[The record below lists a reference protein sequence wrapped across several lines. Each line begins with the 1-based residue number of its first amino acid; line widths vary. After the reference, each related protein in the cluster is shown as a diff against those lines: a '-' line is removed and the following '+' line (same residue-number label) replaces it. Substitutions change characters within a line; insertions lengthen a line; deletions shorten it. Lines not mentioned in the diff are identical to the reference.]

1 MAEEKELISIIVPV
15 YNVKKYLKKCL
26 DSLLN
31 QTYKNLEIILVN
43 DGSTDGSDRICEEYA
58 EIDSRVVCISQQN
71 LGLSAARNAGMK
83 IAKGQYFAFVDS
95 DDYVHKDFILTL
107 YKCIKKNNASISLC
121 QRLEIDE
128 KQINYDDIA
137 DMSQSALSYGIN
149 DDEKKDENAI
159 NKKIDEYVIN
169 DDKNDYI
176 ISGKD
181 AFLELYRDDSVDF
194 IVAWNKLYHRKFLD
208 DLKFPQGKIHEDE
221 FAIPML
227 LYGADKIVYKKLPLY
242 FYIKR
247 QGSIMLDG
255 FSIRHLDLEEA
266 LQKRID
272 FYQKEKLNDCIGK
285 GLHHFI
291 GQSVYDIGRMGK
303 NFSKEK
309 RKLKFTILKYY
320 LKYNKKDP
328 KKKEDFFRIIKGLCL

>member
-31 QTYKNLEIILVN
+31 QTYKNLEVILVN
-43 DGSTDGSDRICEEYA
+43 DGSTDGSDKICDEYA
-58 EIDSRVVCISQQN
+58 EKDSRVVCISQQN

-107 YKCIKKNNASISLC
+107 YKCIKKNNASIALC
-121 QRLEIDE
+121 QRLEI
-128 KQINYDDIA
+128 
-137 DMSQSALSYGIN
+137 
-149 DDEKKDENAI
+149 DENAI
-159 NKKIDEYVIN
+159 NKKIDECVIN
-169 DDKNDYI
+169 DDKNEYI

-208 DLKFPQGKIHEDE
+208 DLNFPQGKIHEDE

-291 GQSVYDIGRMGK
+291 GQSLYDIGRMGK
-303 NFSKEK
+303 KFPKEK
-309 RKLKFTILKYY
+309 RKLKITIIKYY

-328 KKKEDFFRIIKGLCL
+328 KRKEDFFRIIKGLCL